1 MVFIALGSQD
11 EIRRA
16 NFGIA
21 FAVVERDGP
30 AVGGIHG
37 EPQAAVGPAA
47 GQGLRGGK
55 QQRADALAE
64 EVLLD
69 VERLQLHRKVRMVGT
84 RCVEPDDGETH
95 HVVGV
100 QGNEHVRGGVSQ
112 QLRILRRREVRKHVR
127 GDLR

>member
-1 MVFIALGSQD
+1 MVFVALCSQD

-16 NFGIA
+16 DSGIA
-21 FAVVERDGP
+21 FAVVESDSP

-47 GQGLRGGK
+47 SQGLCGCK

-69 VERLQLHRKVRMVGT
+69 VERLQLCRKVGLVGT
-84 RCVEPDDGETH
+84 RGVKPDDGETNR
-95 HVVGV
+95 VVGV
-100 QGNEHVRGGVSQ
+100 
-112 QLRILRRREVRKHVR
+112 
-127 GDLR
+127 